1 VTARGRGSFG
11 ADALGVARLAAA
23 AAFPSTLA
31 RALADGSPSVL
42 PLVLFVVAAA
52 SDFFDG
58 ILARRAGRPT
68 AYGAILDIVADVA
81 FVLAGTGAGAALG
94 LVPTA
99 VPAAIALS
107 VGGYAVASAATTSH
121 GREVRLARSRIGH
134 LGGVCN
140 YALVGFIAGD
150 VLLPGPAWRW
160 ILAAGSVAVV
170 GVNLAAVLGRLV
182 PATPKAP
189 RSRT

>member
-1 VTARGRGSFG
+1 MTARGRGSVG
-11 ADALGVARLAAA
+11 ADALGVVRLAAA
-23 AAFPSTLA
+23 AAFPGTLA
-31 RALADGSPSVL
+31 RALADGGPSML
-42 PLVLFVVAAA
+42 PIVLFVVAAG

-68 AYGAILDIVADVA
+68 RYGAILDTVADVA

-107 VGGYAVASAATTSH
+107 VGAYAVASAATTSRD
-121 GREVRLARSRIGH
+121 GELRLARSRTGH

-140 YALVGFIAGD
+140 YALVGFLAGD

-160 ILAAGSVAVV
+160 ILAAGSIVVV